1 MSFTIFQRKLIGTT
15 VQLLTENLNV
25 FNQASN
31 GTMLI
36 GTGEVLKETLEKT
49 TIGIIDGIIQDRNE
63 HAPINTTVEA
73 KVLSRI
79 LGGSINSAGRL
90 GPVAITSGQM
100 RLIET
105 DVNRAAAEIA
115 TIASEAMIKR
125 FITVGMGAGVAAI
138 NAFGQGIYTQDEH
151 TTTKAG
157 ELYPTVEDF
166 PLAAS
171 IFGDQAD
178 LIRAWFMSGTQWAK
192 FEAREAVKSAK
203 LVFELGS
210 LKIFADGFGRSFVV
224 SDAASAGI
232 STATSGDAAI
242 HAPDTAIVGLAANGI
257 QLTHSGLKMAADPAK
272 LGGENIESWW
282 QGEFNYSVALKGM
295 RPTLAFRQ
303 ATEGKKTPT
312 LKDLVKK
319 ENWEIETGETDRKPV
334 GNTDEPVAPTRNVR
348 ETLGII
354 MKLTPTVVPAPAGGG
369 TGE

>member
-25 FNQASN
+25 FNEASG

-36 GTGEVLKETLEKT
+36 GSGEVIKETMEKM
-49 TIGIIDGIIQDRNE
+49 TIGIIDGLVQDRNE
-63 HAPINTTVEA
+63 HAPVNTVVQP

-90 GPVAITSGQM
+90 GPVAITSGQL

-115 TIASEAMIKR
+115 TLASEAMLKR
-125 FITVGMGAGVAAI
+125 YVTVAMGAGVAAI
-138 NAFGQGIYTQDEH
+138 EAFGQGIYTQDAH
-151 TTTKAG
+151 VTSKAG

-178 LIRAWFMSGTQWAK
+178 LIRTWFMSGTQWAK
-192 FEAREAVKSAK
+192 FSAREAVKSAK
-203 LVFELGS
+203 LVFELGNM
-210 LKIFADGFGRSFVV
+210 KIFSDGFGRSFVV

-232 STATSGDAAI
+232 SAATSGGSAI
-242 HAPDTAIVGLAANGI
+242 YAPDQAIVGLASNAI
-257 QLTHSGLKMAADPAK
+257 QVTTTGLKMAADPAK

-282 QGEFNYSVALKGM
+282 QGEFNYSIALKGM
-295 RPTLAFRQ
+295 RPTMAFRT

-312 LKDLVKK
+312 MADLVKK
-319 ENWEIETGETDRKPV
+319 ENWEAEKGETDRKPV
-334 GNTDEPVAPTRNVR
+334 GNDADPVVPTRNVR

-354 MKLTPTVVPAPAGGG
+354 MKLTPTTIPVADAGV
-369 TGE
+369 